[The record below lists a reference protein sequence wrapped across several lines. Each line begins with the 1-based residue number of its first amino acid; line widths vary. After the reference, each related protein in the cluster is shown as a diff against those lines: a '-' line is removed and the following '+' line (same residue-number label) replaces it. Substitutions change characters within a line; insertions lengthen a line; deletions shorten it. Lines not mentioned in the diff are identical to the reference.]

1 MGSINFYI
9 EPAFYVFL
17 GIAIIP
23 AAVLGFS
30 GHRIKRYGLAASMAF
45 LLLLFGGSPEGM
57 AAFVAFLV
65 IASCVVFWV
74 LRSWQCGEMAMWKYR
89 LGVVLVVMPFVVYKV
104 GALFDQNLMGFLG
117 ISYIT
122 FKAVQVIIEIRDGVI
137 ERLTF
142 TDYLYFLVF
151 FAPFTSGPI
160 DRSRRFAEDANRIYS
175 KGEYADLLARGL
187 MLLLIG
193 AVYQKVLGTVFFYY
207 FTPAPLGDGS
217 FLHEALAQIKDAYMY
232 GFYLFFD
239 FAGYSMMAMG
249 ASYCFGIKTPR
260 NFRAPFLALDVR
272 EFWDRWHITLST
284 WLRDFVFMRV
294 VKHTTRRKMFADRLQ
309 RACAGYMC
317 NFMLMGAWHGL
328 TVDYLFYGFYYGV
341 LMGATDVYQKK
352 SGFHK
357 KHKNAAWYKALQ
369 WAVTINLVMLG
380 MAIFSGQVHVV
391 IGGLIHG

>member
-9 EPAFYVFL
+9 DPAFYVFL

-23 AAVLGFS
+23 AVVLGLS
-30 GHRIKRYGLAASMAF
+30 GHKMKHYGLAASLVF
-45 LLLLFGGSPEGM
+45 LLLLFGENPEGM
-57 AAFVAFLV
+57 AAFVVFLA
-65 IASCVVFWV
+65 IAICVTFWV
-74 LRSWQCGEMAMWKYR
+74 LRSWQRGEKAMWKYR
-89 LGVVLVVMPFVVYKV
+89 LGIVLVVLPLVVYKV
-104 GALFDQNLMGFLG
+104 GAVFDQNLMGFLG

-137 ERLTF
+137 EQLGF
-142 TDYLYFLVF
+142 ADYLYFLVF

-160 DRSRRFAEDANRIYS
+160 DRSRRFTEDANRAYS

-187 MLLLIG
+187 MLLLVG
-193 AVYQKVLGTVFFYY
+193 AVYQKVLGTVFFHY
-207 FTPAPLGDGS
+207 FTPAPLGDGL

-249 ASYCFGIKTPR
+249 VSYCFGIKTPR
-260 NFRAPFLALDVR
+260 NFKAPFFALDVR

-294 VKHTTRRKMFADRLQ
+294 VKHTTRRKMFANRLQ

-357 KHKNAAWYKALQ
+357 RHKSDTWYKVLQ

-380 MAIFSGQVHVV
+380 MAIFSGQVHTV